1 MITLNASGS
10 SVTFTFSGNS
20 TYLNDGQITVP
31 VNSLALIIDESDMA
45 TFRKAASNDIFV
57 SANIAEFGMTK
68 AELESW
74 YKANMVGS
82 TGGGVT
88 PEEVEEMIDEAIS
101 GITVSGVTEE
111 ELNEA
116 IASAKTEIEAEI
128 PTVPTSNTA
137 FTNDAGYV
145 TSGYVDS
152 SVSGYA
158 DSCLYDDNAKAVK
171 FYHGGTGGTE
181 VYSFDASPFLVDGM
195 IDDVRIETISGVT
208 YLVIDFNTASGKED
222 IQIPLTDIFDPSNY
236 YDKTEIDAIVSG
248 KADTTAVTE
257 EISAAVSGKTNESD
271 FSAHTANTIIHVTSS
286 QTASWDAKSNFSGS
300 YNDLT
305 DKPTIPTVPTSN
317 TAFTNDAGYITEDA
331 LSGYAESS
339 AVTEEISAAVSGKA
353 DSSAITEVSDALT
366 AHTANTTVHI
376 TAAERTAWN
385 AKSDFS
391 GSYNDLTDKPTIPT
405 VPTSNTAFTN
415 DAGYITS
422 GEAQSQIDNSISGK
436 ADSSAVTQS
445 ISEAVSGKTNQSDF
459 TAYTAA
465 TDAALA
471 SKADTATTYTKT
483 EVDNAITAAT
493 STKQDTLIAGDNI
506 TISGNV
512 ISATGGGGGG
522 MTEDD
527 ELLLATA
534 LTDLNDRK
542 IDASEVKS
550 NYQMKGDYATKDYV
564 ATALEPYETKLDEI
578 NTEEVAAYAFNELNE
593 RLIALE
599 TAVQTLQTLHNN
611 E

>member
-1 MITLNASGS
+1 MITLSASGG
-10 SVTFTFSGNS
+10 SVTFEFSGNS
-20 TYLNDGQITVP
+20 TYLNDGTITVP
-31 VNSLALIIDESDMA
+31 VNSLALIVDESDMV
-45 TFRKAASNDIFV
+45 TFRKSASSDIFV

-68 AELESW
+68 DELMAW

-82 TGGGVT
+82 TGGGGGVT

-137 FTNDAGYV
+137 FTNDAGYA

-158 DSCLYDDNAKAVK
+158 DSCIYDDNAKAVK

-286 QTASWDAKSNFSGS
+286 QTAYWDAKSNFSGS

-353 DSSAITEVSDALT
+353 DSSAVTEVSDALT

-422 GEAQSQIDNSISGK
+422 GEAQTQIDNSISGK
-436 ADSSAVTQS
+436 VDASTY
-445 ISEAVSGKTNQSDF
+445 

-465 TDAALA
+465 TDAAL
-471 SKADTATTYTKT
+471 SGKADTATTYTKT

-522 MTEDD
+522 MTEDM
-527 ELLLATA
+527 ERLISTA
-534 LTDLNDRK
+534 LVDLNDRK

-550 NYQMKGDYATKDYV
+550 NYQKKGDYATKSALDLKANASEV
-564 ATALEPYETKLDEI
+564 MTLDKSKENELVTATALNSI
-578 NTEEVAAYAFNELNE
+578 NE

-599 TAVQTLQTLHNN
+599 AAVQALQALHNN
-611 E
+611 G

>member
-1 MITLNASGS
+1 MITLNASGG

-20 TYLNDGQITVP
+20 TYLNDGTITVP
-31 VNSLALIIDESDMA
+31 VNSLALIIDESDMIS
-45 TFRKAASNDIFV
+45 FKKANSNDIFV

-68 AELESW
+68 DELMAW
-74 YKANMVGS
+74 YKENMVGS
-82 TGGGVT
+82 SGGGGGVT

-137 FTNDAGYV
+137 FTNDAGYA

-195 IDDVRIETISGVT
+195 IDDVRIETISDVT

-286 QTASWDAKSNFSGS
+286 QTAYWDAKSNFSGS
-300 YNDLT
+300 YNDLI

-353 DSSAITEVSDALT
+353 DSSAVTEVSDALT

-422 GEAQSQIDNSISGK
+422 GEAQTQIDNSISGK
-436 ADSSAVTQS
+436 VDT
-445 ISEAVSGKTNQSDF
+445 TTY

-465 TDAALA
+465 TNAAL
-471 SKADTATTYTKT
+471 SGKADTATTYTKT

-522 MTEDD
+522 MTEDM
-527 ELLLATA
+527 ERLISTA
-534 LTDLNDRK
+534 LVDLNDRK

-550 NYQMKGDYATKDYV
+550 NYQKKGDYATKSALDLKANASEV
-564 ATALEPYETKLDEI
+564 MTLDKSKENELVTATALNSI
-578 NTEEVAAYAFNELNE
+578 NE

-599 TAVQTLQTLHNN
+599 AAVQALQALHNN
-611 E
+611 G